1 MKLKDIYIRDP
12 YILLWDDVY
21 YMYGKEYLEQK
32 GFVVYTS
39 NDLIEWSQPKQV
51 FSPDENFWAD
61 REFWAP
67 EVHEYNG
74 KFYMFASFKAE
85 NRCRATQILVSDAPD
100 QQFVPLTDNPIT
112 PPEWECLDGTLYVDK
127 KGKPH
132 IVFCHEWKQIGD
144 GTMCEMEL
152 SEDLKS
158 AKSQPRVIWKASD
171 HKEVVDA
178 IKGKESKVTDGPY
191 LYRCKNGELIC
202 IWSSFNK
209 NGYME
214 VVSRSDNGDI
224 DGNWSIDSNP
234 IIDGDGGHGMIFKSK
249 DDETIFVMHSPNT
262 EGLERARLYKFIEKD
277 NTIVLEK
284 YCG

>member
-1 MKLKDIYIRDP
+1 MKLLDIYIRDP
-12 YILLWDDVY
+12 YILLYDDKY

-39 NDLIEWSQPKQV
+39 NDLIEWSRPKQV
-51 FSPDENFWAD
+51 FIPDENFWAD
-61 REFWAP
+61 RDFWAP
-67 EVHEYNG
+67 EVYEYNG
-74 KFYMFASFKAE
+74 KFYMFASFKSE
-85 NRCRATQILVSDAPD
+85 NSRRATHILVSDAPD
-100 QQFVPLTDNPIT
+100 GQFVPLTDKTIT

-132 IVFCHEWKQIGD
+132 IVFCHEWEQIGD

-158 AKSQPRVIWKASD
+158 SKSQPRVLWKASD

-178 IKGKESKVTDGPY
+178 IKGRESKVTDGPY

-209 NGYME
+209 DGYME

-224 DGNWSIDSNP
+224 DGNWSIDLNP
-234 IIDGDGGHGMIFKSK
+234 LIDGDGGHGMVFKSK
-249 DDETIFVMHSPNT
+249 DDETIFVMHSPNAA
-262 EGLERARLYKFIEKD
+262 GLERARLYKVIEKD
-277 NTIVLEK
+277 NTIVLEN
-284 YCG
+284 YCV